1 MKTSYLR
8 IIFRLP
14 RNIYFS
20 ILTVLDFIKYYGVT
34 FFLQKIFMKFFS
46 DDLNALHLNKKNF
59 FIKNNHIDDDFLFLV
74 DRLIIFANRLFR
86 LMKIK
91 KKRSEVENS
100 KVKYTKSFKTFLAF
114 KNNQLIKSQNHFL
127 NHMHTV
133 GEKYKFIFYIYSIK
147 NNEDFF
153 RTIDSVN
160 KQVYKNFEI
169 YIPELH
175 KKNICFNYFKKLS
188 SDYDFV
194 IPVRSGDILDKLFL
208 YECFSVIYE
217 KGGKLDLIYFDNI
230 FYDANYNLTPFIKPN
245 FSPDYLESLNYFG
258 STVCLRKK
266 IFQNEFLFFKKTENI
281 YDLLLKVTEKSAN
294 IEHIDSFLFYSKI
307 LSVKEWNKLS
317 IIEKKALENR
327 LRRTFRV
334 GKVVLAGSFPNVYN
348 IKIADKKSPLVSI
361 VIPTAG
367 KIATISK
374 RKIDLLINVLNQIR
388 RKSTYKKLEIIV
400 VDGGELSATQI
411 ETLVKFNCKRV
422 IHKNPVFNFSNSC
435 NIGASQTTGEYII
448 FLNDDIEIISP
459 DWVERMLSHFQKT
472 HVGVVGAKLLYPSG
486 KVQHAG
492 VVMNNGCPDHVS
504 DGLSDSKGYFFSAY
518 APRNFSAVTGACLM
532 IRKSIFNKV
541 KGFRESLR
549 SNFNDTDLCFK
560 VRSEGFFVVLEPSC
574 KLTHMTSMSR
584 VDFNASSQRLQSELQ
599 IFQDIWSL
607 EPFIDPYYNQKYL
620 NDSRPTFTPRFFI

>member
-1 MKTSYLR
+1 M
-8 IIFRLP
+8 
-14 RNIYFS
+14 N
-20 ILTVLDFIKYYGVT
+20 FIKYEGFT
-34 FFLQKIFMKFFS
+34 FFLQKMHIKFFS
-46 DDLNALHLNKKNF
+46 DDVNAAHLNNNNF
-59 FIKNNHIDDDFLFLV
+59 YIKRNDIDKDFLFLV
-74 DRLIIFANRLFR
+74 DCLMIFLNRLLRLIKKN
-86 LMKIK
+86 
-91 KKRSEVENS
+91 KKRNEVENS
-100 KVKYTKSFKTFLAF
+100 KVKYTKSFKTFLSHN
-114 KNNQLIKSQNHFL
+114 NNQLIKYQNHFL

-160 KQVYKNFEI
+160 NQVYKNFEV
-169 YIPELH
+169 YIPQFH
-175 KKNICFNYFKKLS
+175 KKNISVNYIKKLS

-194 IPVRSGDILDKLFL
+194 IPVRSGDILDQLFL
-208 YECFSVIYE
+208 YECFSLIYE
-217 KGGKLDLIYFDNI
+217 RDDKLDLIYFNNV
-230 FYDANYNLTPFIKPN
+230 FYDTNYNLIPFIKPN

-266 IFQNEFLFFKKTENI
+266 IFQNEVLFFKRTENI
-281 YDLLLKVTEKSAN
+281 YDLLLRVTEKTTN
-294 IEHIDSFLFYSKI
+294 IGHIDSFLFFSKI

-317 IIEKKALENR
+317 IIEKRALGHR
-327 LRRTFRV
+327 LRRTSRV
-334 GKVVLAGSFPNVYN
+334 GKVILAASFPNVYN
-348 IKIADKKSPLVSI
+348 MKILDKKRPLVSI

-374 RKIDLLINVLNQIR
+374 RKIDLLINLLNQINK
-388 RKSTYKKLEIIV
+388 KSTYKNLEIIV
-400 VDGGELSATQI
+400 VDGGELSPAQI
-411 ETLVKFNCKRV
+411 EALIKFNCKRV
-422 IHKNPVFNFSNSC
+422 IHKNSVFNFSNSC

-459 DWVERMLSHFQKT
+459 DWVERMLSHFQKK
-472 HVGVVGAKLLYPSG
+472 HVGVVGAMLLYPNG
-486 KVQHAG
+486 KLQHAG

-560 VRSEGFFVVLEPSC
+560 VRSKGFFVVLEPTS

-584 VDFNASSQRLQSELQ
+584 IDFNASSRRLQSELE
-599 IFQDIWSL
+599 IFQDIWSS
-607 EPFIDPYYNQKYL
+607 EPIIDPYYNQKYL
-620 NDSRPTFTPRFFI
+620 NTGRPSFTPRFFI